1 MAMCRECPTRILWV
15 RTRKGRAMAVN
26 AYPGEHTP
34 NIAVQRVGDRL
45 VDARVI
51 TADQP
56 AQVHEETYVA
66 HWVTCPKADEMR
78 RTRTTSNTNR
88 STVTPAEPALF

>member
-56 AQVHEETYVA
+56 AQVHEEVYVA
-66 HWVTCPKADEMR
+66 HWVTCPKAAEMR
-78 RTRTTSNTNR
+78 RTRQTSKTTTPNT
-88 STVTPAEPALF
+88 ADALF